1 MAGREVRVAVLGDA
15 SSLKRALADAQGAT
29 DRYERETARSTG
41 RIAGAWAGVSASMT
55 SFVTQAVGS
64 FVRDSYQ
71 AGVDIEQSWNRV
83 QAVFGDT
90 SKAIDEWARGT
101 AKAIGLSRLESLRAT
116 GTFGNML
123 TQLGFTTDE
132 AGGMSTVM
140 TTAAA
145 SLAAFHGAAPVD
157 VIEAMTGIFRG
168 EYDAIQRYLPAIS
181 DASLKQKAMAM
192 TGKENADA
200 LSQQEKML
208 AAYQMILEG
217 LGPAQGVFT
226 DGIETMAEK
235 QLKANARFEDAKAR
249 LGELMIPVGTWL
261 MENFSALLEW
271 WQTDMQPNFEAG
283 IARLIGWWNDWRA
296 SGAQARED
304 FMRGWGIVM
313 GWWDTFTKNFT
324 GGLETIGGWID
335 WVEDKIQSLWEWIQR
350 AWDGFQNII
359 NAGGGGGM
367 GGFLGAGLQLL
378 GFDSGGVV
386 PGPVGAPQL
395 AVVHGGET
403 VVPTHKD
410 PGAMAGGTVHVHVE
424 IEGREVAYALA
435 KYEGSNG

>member
-71 AGVDIEQSWNRV
+71 AGIDVEQAWTRV
-83 QAVFGDT
+83 QGVFGDT
-90 SKAIDEWARGT
+90 AKAIDEWSRGT

-116 GTFGNML
+116 GTFGNLL
-123 TQLGFTTDE
+123 TQLGFASDE
-132 AGGMSTVM
+132 AGGMSVNM

-145 SLAAFHGAAPVD
+145 SLSAFHGADPTQ
-157 VIEAMTGIFRG
+157 VIEAMSAAFRG
-168 EYDAIQRYLPAIS
+168 EYDALQRYIPAIS
-181 DASLKQKAMAM
+181 DAALKQAALAM
-192 TGKENADA
+192 TGKANADE
-200 LSQQEKML
+200 LTNQEKAM
-208 AAYQMILEG
+208 AAYQMIMQG

-226 DGIETMAEK
+226 DGISTMAEK
-235 QLKANARFEDAKAR
+235 QQIANARFEDAKAR

-359 NAGGGGGM
+359 SAGGGGGM

-410 PGAMAGGTVHVHVE
+410 PGAMAGGTQTIILQVD
-424 IEGREVAYALA
+424 GREIARAVVDQVRAA
-435 KYEGSNG
+435 